1 MTFPAAT
8 QHAPTTRRSRRGS
21 CAILALIA
29 VSACGTAANS
39 YSPGQLD
46 DDQMNR
52 VKLVVKAFVLSYDNY
67 PELRDELLQ
76 DPVAT
81 KWFIRDLES
90 RIVNARNGQAEMLG
104 EEKVRIDR
112 VKEATRQRNTPAEWN
127 LPGQRPDSRAI
138 AQIIEIG
145 EPAVDV
151 VVNDLA
157 LSPQEF
163 LRGIGIELL
172 TGIGDPA
179 VPALLQL
186 ARTGDQQ
193 QQRVAA
199 RALGE
204 IGAVGASF
212 EALRELARSPEW
224 RIRSDAAK
232 GLANGGAEARDLLI
246 GMLADEDPFV
256 RRKAGESL
264 AAYKDRAA
272 ATALV
277 DYLESCKTAKD
288 WTGELAAQ
296 KALQAIAGSKGPR
309 AAAAWRRFADEMP
322 SGEDGR

>member
-8 QHAPTTRRSRRGS
+8 HQAPTTLRSHCRRF
-21 CAILALIA
+21 ATLALIT
-29 VSACGTAANS
+29 VSACGTPANS

-46 DDQMNR
+46 DDQR
-52 VKLVVKAFVLSYDNY
+52 YAVKRVVKAFVLSYEDY
-67 PELRDELLQ
+67 PALRDELLK

-90 RIVNARNGQAEMLG
+90 RIVNVRMGQAEMLG

-112 VKEATRQRNTPAEWN
+112 VREATRQRNTPVEWN
-127 LPGQRPDSRAI
+127 LPGQRADSRAI

-151 VVNDLA
+151 VINDLA

-163 LRGIGIELL
+163 LRSIGIELL

-179 VPALLQL
+179 VPALLKL
-186 ARTGDQQ
+186 ASTGEQQ

-204 IGAVGASF
+204 IGAVGPSF
-212 EALRELARSPEW
+212 DALKELARSPVW

-232 GLANGGAEARDLLI
+232 GLAKGGPAARDLLI
-246 GMLADEDPFV
+246 EMLRDEDAFV
-256 RRKAGESL
+256 RRKAGEAL
-264 AAYKDRAA
+264 AQYKDRIA

-277 DYLESCKTAKD
+277 DFLESCKTSKD

-296 KALQAIAGSKGPR
+296 KALQAIAGTRGPR

-322 SGEDGR
+322 PGEDGR